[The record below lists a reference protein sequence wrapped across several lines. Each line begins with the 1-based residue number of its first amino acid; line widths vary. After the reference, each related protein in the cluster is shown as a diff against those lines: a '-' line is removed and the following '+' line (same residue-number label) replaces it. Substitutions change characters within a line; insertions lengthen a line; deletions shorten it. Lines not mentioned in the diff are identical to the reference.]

1 MTNSLEAK
9 CYEPTQPQKSI
20 ILTDKFY
27 NNKHISVIAGW
38 CRINEPVNFDNLEL
52 AINKLVENN
61 DAYRIV
67 FTKDENG
74 IHQHFTDYSTLKLE
88 KILVKKPE
96 DIENF
101 LKSISFDIFS
111 EPPVVQ
117 HRVMPCRSV
126 LVHAFY
132 PPRVFRSA
140 SGAPLLFP
148 HLRYLFSF

>member
-74 IHQHFTDYSTLKLE
+74 MIM
-88 KILVKKPE
+88 VKPE
-96 DIENF
+96 CKNPIILTNIGKQNKWLRNLEDDMKLIIPYIDDRNVTDIAIGHGGE
-101 LKSISFDIFS
+101 LI
-111 EPPVVQ
+111 V
-117 HRVMPCRSV
+117 
-126 LVHAFY
+126 
-132 PPRVFRSA
+132 
-140 SGAPLLFP
+140 
-148 HLRYLFSF
+148 